1 MPNNSSLAA
10 LPDLTNDQ
18 QAAYDAILPF
28 LRGHTDHGVMVLE
41 GWAGTGKTTLV
52 SRLLLECDHHR
63 IAVVAPTNKA
73 VRVLKE
79 KLEAIG
85 APVAEHGEPN
95 DLKES
100 HRFRRIAIPPYGIT
114 CRSIHSLLGL
124 RLKELDNGQH
134 ETRAEGESTVRDYEI
149 VVIDECS
156 MLDDDLFQRVILERG
171 AARILFVGDSAQ
183 LPPVKSAGMGLSPVF
198 TRVSARYTLTSIVR
212 QAADNPIIRLSAAI
226 RRYIEGG
233 IRVSV
238 DAVLEALP
246 AEPKGGSKV
255 AMVAGDQQ
263 VLIDWWLAQH
273 AAEPE
278 TDTRII
284 AYTNNRVLEYN
295 NRIRHA
301 LHGETPTRFVPGER
315 VVVHSQCKASKFL
328 PHDLMGEGTLITSEE
343 LLVLKAV
350 TMPHPLHASIP
361 AEQMRLR
368 AVDGSEWR
376 VWVAS
381 DEEVLA
387 KTISAYF
394 SEWRQLKSESEAAID
409 LREKNTLK
417 EAARTASNKA
427 WALKRAFASL
437 RHAYAITCHKSQGST
452 FDCAL
457 VDFSDLSRMPN
468 AHEFN
473 RALYVAVTR
482 SREYLAMVVA

>member
-95 DLKES
+95 DFRES
-100 HRFRRIAIPPYGIT
+100 HRFGRIAIPPYGIT

-183 LPPVKSAGMGLSPVF
+183 LPPSK
-198 TRVSARYTLTSIVR
+198 AR
-212 QAADNPIIRLSAAI
+212 
-226 RRYIEGG
+226 GWG
-233 IRVSV
+233 
-238 DAVLEALP
+238 
-246 AEPKGGSKV
+246 
-255 AMVAGDQQ
+255 
-263 VLIDWWLAQH
+263 
-273 AAEPE
+273 
-278 TDTRII
+278 
-284 AYTNNRVLEYN
+284 
-295 NRIRHA
+295 
-301 LHGETPTRFVPGER
+301 
-315 VVVHSQCKASKFL
+315 
-328 PHDLMGEGTLITSEE
+328 
-343 LLVLKAV
+343 
-350 TMPHPLHASIP
+350 
-361 AEQMRLR
+361 
-368 AVDGSEWR
+368 
-376 VWVAS
+376 
-381 DEEVLA
+381 
-387 KTISAYF
+387 
-394 SEWRQLKSESEAAID
+394 
-409 LREKNTLK
+409 
-417 EAARTASNKA
+417 
-427 WALKRAFASL
+427 
-437 RHAYAITCHKSQGST
+437 
-452 FDCAL
+452 
-457 VDFSDLSRMPN
+457 
-468 AHEFN
+468 
-473 RALYVAVTR
+473 
-482 SREYLAMVVA
+482 